1 MANAQPWCFPVPPAR
16 IAGYGYAFPMKC
28 VFTLCALALVAV
40 LESGCSRE
48 VPGARSAPSPAAVP
62 VTVAVVTT
70 RPVDRTLPIVGTLYA
85 KDSALVSAEVE
96 GKVERT
102 LAEFG
107 DRVKE
112 GQELAWIDTDSYT
125 ALAHQAQARVE
136 QAKALAHGAEQEL
149 HRQEALRNNGIA
161 APADLDGAE
170 AQADQTRAALKAAE
184 ATLAVAQLNVDRS
197 RIRAPFEAA
206 VADRIASAGDFV
218 RPGSPLFRIVNDGV
232 LKFIAQAPESFAPQV
247 VRDLPVVF
255 TVDAHP
261 GKRFEGRVFLIS
273 PQVNLTTRMF
283 DFGALV
289 PNAER
294 LLKAGTFARGEL
306 ILERAVPT
314 RVVPIGAVLSSSGIS
329 RVFVVSGTTVQ
340 SRVVKTGRVLGDRME
355 IISGV
360 SDGESV
366 VTSGHGKLA
375 EGLTVEVRP

>member
-1 MANAQPWCFPVPPAR
+1 
-16 IAGYGYAFPMKC
+16 MKFDLMVC
-28 VFTLCALALVAV
+28 LLALMGL
-40 LESGCSRE
+40 LEAGCSRE
-48 VPGARSAPSPAAVP
+48 AASSRDAKPVSAVP
-62 VTVAVVTT
+62 VTAAAVATLS
-70 RPVDRTLPIVGTLYA
+70 VDRTLPIVGTLYA

-102 LAEFG
+102 LVEFG
-107 DRVKE
+107 DRVMA

-136 QAKALAHGAEQEL
+136 QSKALAHGAEQDL
-149 HRQEALRNNGIA
+149 NRQQALRKTGIA
-161 APADLDGAE
+161 APSDLDAAE
-170 AQADQTRAALKAAE
+170 AQADQSRAALKAAE
-184 ATLAVAQLNVDRS
+184 AAAAVAQLNLDRS
-197 RIRAPFEAA
+197 RIRAPFDAA

-218 RPGSPLFRIVNDGV
+218 RPGSPMFRMVNDGV

-261 GKRFEGRVFLIS
+261 GKRFEGKVFLIS
-273 PQVNLTTRMF
+273 PQINLATRMF

-289 PNAER
+289 PNADR

-306 ILERAVPT
+306 VLERAVPT
-314 RVVPIGAVLSSSGIS
+314 RVVPVASVLSSSGVS
-329 RVFVVSGTTVQ
+329 RVFIVQGGSVQ

-355 IISGV
+355 IVSGV
-360 SDGESV
+360 SDGELV

-375 EGLTVEVRP
+375 DGMAVEVRK

>member
-1 MANAQPWCFPVPPAR
+1 MKFVLMLCLLAMGVGLGPGCSKEATASRATKPPAA
-16 IAGYGYAFPMKC
+16 I
-28 VFTLCALALVAV
+28 
-40 LESGCSRE
+40 
-48 VPGARSAPSPAAVP
+48 P
-62 VTVAVVTT
+62 VTVAAVATLA
-70 RPVDRTLPIVGTLYA
+70 VDRTLPIVGTLHA
-85 KDSALVSAEVE
+85 KDSALISAEVE

-102 LAEFG
+102 LVEFG
-107 DRVKE
+107 DRVKA

-125 ALAHQAQARVE
+125 ALAHQAEARVE
-136 QAKALAHGAEQEL
+136 QSRALAHGAELEL
-149 HRQEALRNNGIA
+149 QRQQALRKTGIA

-184 ATLAVAQLNVDRS
+184 AALAVARLNLERS

-206 VADRIASAGDFV
+206 IADRIASAGDFV
-218 RPGSPLFRIVNDGV
+218 RPGSSLFRIVNDGV
-232 LKFIAQAPESFAPQV
+232 LKFIAQAPENFAPQV
-247 VRDLPVVF
+247 VKDLPVVF

-289 PNAER
+289 PNADR

-306 ILERAVPT
+306 VLERAVPT
-314 RVVPIGAVLSSSGIS
+314 RVVPVSALLSSSGVS
-329 RVFVVSGTTVQ
+329 RVFVVEGSVAR

-355 IISGV
+355 IVSGV

-375 EGLTVEVRP
+375 EGMAVEVRK